1 MIKNGLLL
9 IALCFL
15 LLSMQ
20 CVAQQKNIDLLDSL
34 AQQAVTKIVPGL
46 QALRSDS
53 LAIRIAGHE
62 ASYLISDKMV
72 TALADTYI
80 LNDRALTVCSL
91 SLIDFGVHYTQTSN
105 ADSLIREVCLKGS
118 GTVRTKTSDIHALPA
133 LQMFVRDTI
142 ARSSIAGIENASLP
156 YTQAP
161 IPPMPSSFWQ
171 EIAEPII
178 FVSGAALTVFLLF
191 SLRSN

>member
-1 MIKNGLLL
+1 MIKNVYLL
-9 IALCFL
+9 IAAWLL
-15 LLSMQ
+15 LLSGQ
-20 CVAQQKNIDLLDSL
+20 CDAQQKNIELLDSL
-34 AQQAVTKIVPGL
+34 AQQAVTKIVPALQGL
-46 QALRSDS
+46 QSDS

-91 SLIDFGVHYTQTSN
+91 SLIDFGVHYTQSSN

-118 GTVRTKTSDIHALPA
+118 GTVRTKSSDIRAVPS
-133 LQMFVRDTI
+133 LQICVKDTI
-142 ARSSIAGIENASLP
+142 ARSSIANVEHASLP